1 MRRRGYTTRRNNVI
15 GKIFGI
21 IGLLIP
27 IGVVVGLAI
36 YRNNEYEQREM
47 AREINRTLTMQNLD
61 KARKEREEAEQ
72 LQAAYDA
79 YQEYQDAH
87 KCVDADGNIYETVT
101 IGDQVWMA
109 ENMRSTK
116 DRNGNAIA
124 KGYETSETTP
134 YRYCPDDNSAN
145 VSKYGYLYNWEAAM
159 KVCPKGWHL
168 PSEAEWTQLT
178 RYVKSQPE
186 YVSAGCTGENYVCY
200 TSCIAKAL
208 ASKEGWR
215 YPDSDRADEYAVGK
229 NQSANNATG
238 FSALPAGFYYSSY
251 YYYFGSYADFW
262 SATEYEYSSDRA
274 YGRYLYYTDA
284 GVNSGNKRKAGGYS
298 VRCVRD

>member
-47 AREINRTLTMQNLD
+47 AREINRALTMQNLD

-116 DRNGNAIA
+116 DRDGNAIA
-124 KGYETSETTP
+124 KGYETSVTTP

-145 VSKYGYLYNWEAAM
+145 VSKYGYLYNWEAAK
-159 KVCPKGWHL
+159 KVCPNGWHL
-168 PSEAEWTQLT
+168 PTGAEFQTLMN
-178 RYVKSQPE
+178 YCSDH
-186 YVSAGCTGENYVCY
+186 YAAGGDRENN
-200 TSCIAKAL
+200 AKAL
-208 ASKEGWR
+208 ASKEGWE
-215 YPDSDRADEYAVGK
+215 YPYEDWADEYAVGK

-238 FSALPAGFYYSSY
+238 FSALPAGGYYGYYYS
-251 YYYFGSYADFW
+251 FDIDAIFW
-262 SATEYEYSSDRA
+262 SATEFSSDNA
-274 YGRYLYYTDA
+274 YVRDLYYYYA
-284 GVNSGNKRKAGGYS
+284 GVYRRNSNKTNGFS

>member
-1 MRRRGYTTRRNNVI
+1 MRRRGYTTRNNNVI
-15 GKIFGI
+15 GKIFSI

-27 IGVVVGLAI
+27 IGVIIGLGI
-36 YRNNEYEQREM
+36 YRSNERKQQAI
-47 AREINRTLTMQNLD
+47 ARECVNSQMQRNIA
-61 KARKEREEAEQ
+61 KAQSEREEAEQ

-101 IGDQVWMA
+101 LGDQVWMA

-116 DRNGNAIA
+116 DRDGNRISL
-124 KGYETSETTP
+124 GDTYSCSTP
-134 YRYCPDDNSAN
+134 YRYCPDDNSSN
-145 VSKYGYLYNWEAAM
+145 VSMYGYLYNWEAAM

-186 YVSAGCTGENYVCY
+186 YVSAGCTGENNEWY

-208 ASKEGWR
+208 ASKKGWR
-215 YPDSDRADEYAVGK
+215 YPDSDWADEYAVGK

-238 FSALPAGFYYSSY
+238 FSALPAGEYYGSY
-251 YYYFGSYADFW
+251 NYFGYDANFW
-262 SATEYEYSSDRA
+262 SATEYSSDGA
-274 YGRYLYYTDA
+274 YYRYLYYNSA
-284 GVNSGNKRKAGGYS
+284 GVRRPASDKPAGFS